1 MPVELRHIRYF
12 LAVAEERIA
21 RRAAEKLAVARPPVS
36 QQIRD
41 LEDELG
47 TPLFHRVP
55 HGAELTEAGGAFLI
69 EARSM
74 LAGAAP
80 AKLAAQRA
88 HPGQSGMLSLG
99 LSGTAAFNPIVA
111 GAMRLVRRRWSV
123 FLLTRAETNTL
134 PLLEG

>member
-12 LAVAEERIA
+12 LAVAEERNFT
-21 RRAAEKLAVARPPVS
+21 RAAEKLGIGQPPVS

-69 EARSM
+69 QARSM
-74 LAGAAP
+74 PARAAR

-88 HPGQSGMLSLG
+88 HRGGSGMPSLCLSRPAG
-99 LSGTAAFNPIVA
+99 FHPAVA
-111 GAMRLVRRRWSV
+111 RPLRLFRRPW
-123 FLLTRAETNTL
+123 
-134 PLLEG
+134 P